1 MIWHWA
7 WVPGRFEST
16 EQPQQFK
23 NVRRTSVFFCVG
35 TDIDVR
41 SNNQCQVL
49 IDSQQFQFHLQGLG
63 LGLGIPLILAI
74 IVAVACWY
82 RKSTTKPGAG
92 GVVVGRPVDGEG
104 TKV

>member
-1 MIWHWA
+1 VLVYTDEEEGGGA
-7 WVPGRFEST
+7 T
-16 EQPQQFK
+16 EG
-23 NVRRTSVFFCVG
+23 NDLALG
-35 TDIDVR
+35 
-41 SNNQCQVL
+41 L
-49 IDSQQFQFHLQGLG
+49 GLG

>member
-1 MIWHWA
+1 MPSSH
-7 WVPGRFEST
+7 RF
-16 EQPQQFK
+16 
-23 NVRRTSVFFCVG
+23 
-35 TDIDVR
+35 
-41 SNNQCQVL
+41 
-49 IDSQQFQFHLQGLG
+49 QQFQFHLQGLG

-82 RKSTTKPGAG
+82 RKSTTKPGTG